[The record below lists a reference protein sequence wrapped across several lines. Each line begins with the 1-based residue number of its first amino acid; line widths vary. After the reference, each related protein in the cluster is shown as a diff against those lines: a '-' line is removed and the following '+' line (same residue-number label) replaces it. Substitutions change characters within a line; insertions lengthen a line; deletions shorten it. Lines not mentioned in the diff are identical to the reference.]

1 MNIIISITASALFGL
16 AAFPSPST
24 SFETTQ
30 ASSLRAQSGEADIA
44 CVAEA
49 SAFVE
54 VADLAYLYRENGE
67 VFAGAIEELRDQLLD
82 YLATFDDG
90 EGQSA
95 YPAGDRLKLI

>member
-1 MNIIISITASALFGL
+1 MNIIISITASALFGF
-16 AAFPSPST
+16 AAFTSPSA
-24 SFETTQ
+24 SPETTQ
-30 ASSLRAQSGEADIA
+30 APSSRIELAEADIA

-82 YLATFDDG
+82 CLATFDDG
-90 EGQSA
+90 QGQSA